1 MSDFSRGFQGMI
13 KGTATRLAGVTL
25 LIALAT
31 MLGGCGSGAVS
42 APPTPDNGPATLVLA
57 LTDLNATTART
68 SISTGNPA
76 KLSATFKTGRGVAIV
91 GAVITFTTNG
101 TLGAFMPST
110 GTALTDANGVA
121 SVTLSSSTASGAGTV
136 TATGSTTLAGAT
148 TPTTYTSA
156 VSFTSTVEVGMPT
169 LTLALTE
176 LNSSAPRT
184 SISFASPA
192 KVSATFKNGRGDPIA
207 GAVITFTTEAT
218 LGTFDPTAGTALTDA
233 NGVASVTLNSSTAS
247 GAGTV
252 TASGTTT
259 PVGSTTPS
267 TYRATVTY
275 STTAGGSGAPTF
287 SVTLTD
293 PTTNAA
299 RTSVAPQNPAR
310 VTATLRN
317 SNGTGFAGA
326 VVRFTTTTTVGT
338 FVPSNGSAVTDA
350 NGNASVLLFPSTAS
364 GSDLVTA
371 ATSVQFPG
379 IFGASTFT
387 GSVAYTST
395 AASAIT
401 VALTD
406 PTTGAART
414 SITAGSPARVSAT
427 LRQTSGAPSVGTV
440 VTFTTD
446 PLLGVFSPTNGTALT
461 DSNGVANVLLSPASL
476 TTAGAATV
484 TASAQIGSGAGAPVT
499 TSVGYSVGASNVTIS
514 PVNIQSPVLSAF
526 GTTGLSVTVS
536 VLGVPTSTPL
546 TVNFTSPCAANGRA
560 SLTTSAVTV
569 NGIASATYRDIGC
582 ASADTITASVSG
594 LGLTSTGTLSIAAPA
609 VGSIQFV
616 SASPTTISL
625 RGTGGAG
632 RQETSLVSFRV
643 VDVAGN
649 PVGGRTVNFTLN
661 TSVGGITVTP
671 TSAVSD
677 ASTGLVVTNVQSG
690 TVATPVRVTAT
701 TVSGT
706 QTLTTQSDQ
715 LTISTGVP
723 SQGGFSLSVSTL
735 NIEGGDIDGNTTQIT
750 ARLAD
755 RFSNPVPNGTAVN
768 FIAAGGS
775 IVSSCTTTAG
785 ACSVTLT
792 SQNFRTSNGRIAV
805 LAYAIG
811 EESFTD
817 LNGNGWFDTGEL
829 VDLNL
834 DSTDLP
840 EAWLDVNENRVRD
853 PNEPF
858 IDFNSMNGYESGDG
872 KFNGISCDD
881 TVAGRSAPGSCG
893 TSRSIHVRGQK
904 LVVFSTSAPDFLRT
918 PTING
923 TPITSNTIQLS
934 TCSTAA
940 LSSAISTTVIFR
952 ITDLNG
958 NALPAGT
965 TVAFA
970 TTNGTIT
977 SVPNTFTVQ
986 NTTACAN
993 PGCANPGV
1001 AVKCPSGNADLLQIS
1016 GSGLYSVQLQP
1027 DWTQFA
1033 NGTPPPAFT
1042 CANARDEGVLTATV
1056 RTPSGRTTTSTVV
1069 VKD

>member
-785 ACSVTLT
+785 ACSVTMT
-792 SQNFRTSNGRIAV
+792 SQNFRTSNGRIAI

-817 LNGNGWFDTGEL
+817 SNGNGWYDMGEPF
-829 VDLNL
+829 
-834 DSTDLP
+834 TDLA
-840 EAWLDVNENRVRD
+840 EAWLDINENGRRD
-853 PNEPF
+853 SRANGDLTDEPF
-858 IDFNSMNGYESGDG
+858 IDFDISNSYSSGDT
-872 KFNGISCDD
+872 KFNGVSCDD
-881 TVAGRSAPGSCG
+881 TVSGRSAPGSC
-893 TSRSIHVRGQK
+893 SAQKSINVRGNRV
-904 LVVFSTSAPDFLRT
+904 VVFSGSVA
-918 PTING
+918 N
-923 TPITSNTIQLS
+923 ITASPVSIALAQ
-934 TCSTAA
+934 CSTTAA
-940 LSSAISTTVIFR
+940 FTQPSATVVFTIG
-952 ITDLNG
+952 DVNG
-958 NALPAGT
+958 NVMPAGT
-965 TVAFA
+965 TINFA
-970 TTNGTIT
+970 TTNGTIPASST
-977 SVPNTFTVQ
+977 SSYTVPNSSAKVNVGAADGVGNFAVTVQ
-986 NTTACAN
+986 SDA
-993 PGCANPGV
+993 
-1001 AVKCPSGNADLLQIS
+1001 
-1016 GSGLYSVQLQP
+1016 
-1027 DWTQFA
+1027 TQST
-1033 NGTPPPAFT
+1033 NVTPPPAFGCT
-1042 CANARDEGVLTATV
+1042 NLVSSGQLTATV
-1056 RTPSGRTTTSTVV
+1056 KTPSGRTTTLSIPVT
-1069 VKD
+1069 D

>member
-1 MSDFSRGFQGMI
+1 MSDFSRGFKDMV
-13 KGTATRLAGVTL
+13 KRLAGFTL
-25 LIALAT
+25 LISMAA

-42 APPTPDNGPATLVLA
+42 SSSLPDTGPATLVVT
-57 LTDLNATTART
+57 LTDVTSTAART
-68 SISTGNPA
+68 SIAFGNPA
-76 KLSATFKTGRGVAIV
+76 KVSATFKTSRGNPII
-91 GAVITFTTNG
+91 GAVITFTTNS
-101 TLGAFMPST
+101 TLGVFEPST
-110 GTALTDANGVA
+110 GTALTDANGIAV
-121 SVTLSSSTASGAGTV
+121 VTLSASTASGAGTV

-148 TPTTYTSA
+148 APTTYTST
-156 VSFTSTVEVGMPT
+156 VSFTSTFDSGVPT
-169 LTLALTE
+169 LTIALTE
-176 LNSSAPRT
+176 LNSTTTRT
-184 SISFASPA
+184 SISFGNSA
-192 KVSATFKNGRGDPIA
+192 KVSATFRNDRGAPIS
-207 GAVITFTTEAT
+207 GAVITFTTETT
-218 LGTFDPTAGTALTDA
+218 LGTFDPAAGTALTDS

-259 PVGSTTPS
+259 PTGSTTPN
-267 TYRATVTY
+267 TYRATVAY
-275 STTAGGSGAPTF
+275 SATAGGSGSPTF
-287 SVTLTD
+287 TVTLTD

-310 VTATLRN
+310 VTATLKN

-326 VVRFTTTTTVGT
+326 VVGFTTTTSIGT
-338 FVPSNGSAVTDA
+338 FVPANGAAVTDT
-350 NGNASVLLFPSTAS
+350 NGIATVLLYPSTAS
-364 GSDLVTA
+364 GSDLVA
-371 ATSVQFPG
+371 ASTRVSIPG
-379 IFGASTFT
+379 FNAGLASTFT
-387 GSVAYTST
+387 GSVAYIST

-401 VALTD
+401 VVLTD

-446 PLLGVFSPTNGTALT
+446 PLLGVFSPANGTSLS
-461 DSNGVANVLLSPASL
+461 DNNGVASVLLSPASL

-484 TASAQIGSGAGAPVT
+484 SAAAQIGSGAGAPVT
-499 TSVGYSVGASNVTIS
+499 ASVGYSVGASNVTIS

-536 VLGVPTSTPL
+536 VAGAPTTTPL

-569 NGIASATYRDIGC
+569 SGIASATYRDIGC
-582 ASADTITASVSG
+582 ASTDTITASISG

-616 SASPTTISL
+616 SASPTSISL

-671 TSAVSD
+671 ASAVSD
-677 ASTGLVVTNVQSG
+677 ASTGLVITNVQSG

-701 TVSGT
+701 TTSGT

-723 SQGGFSLSVSTL
+723 SQGGFSLSVSTF
-735 NIEGGDIDGNTTQIT
+735 NIEGGDIDGITTQIT

-792 SQNFRTSNGRIAV
+792 SQNFRISNGRIAV

-829 VDLNL
+829 VDLNGN
-834 DSTDLP
+834 STDLP
-840 EAWLDVNENRVRD
+840 EAWLDVNENRGRD
-853 PNEPF
+853 ANEPF
-858 IDFNSMNGYESGDG
+858 IDFNSNNTYDGIDG
-872 KFNGISCDD
+872 KFNGVSCDD
-881 TVAGRSAPGSCG
+881 TVSGRSAPGSC
-893 TSRSIHVRGQK
+893 SAQKSIHVRGNSV
-904 LVVFSTSAPDFLRT
+904 VVFSGSAANISASASSIVLA
-918 PTING
+918 
-923 TPITSNTIQLS
+923 Q
-934 TCSTAA
+934 CSTTTAFSQSAA
-940 LSSAISTTVIFR
+940 TVVFTIR
-952 ITDLNG
+952 DVNG
-958 NALPAGT
+958 NVMPAGT
-965 TVAFA
+965 TINFA
-970 TTNGTIT
+970 TTNGIIPASST
-977 SVPNTFTVQ
+977 SSYTVPNSSAKITAGAADGVGNFSVTVQ
-986 NTTACAN
+986 
-993 PGCANPGV
+993 
-1001 AVKCPSGNADLLQIS
+1001 SNA
-1016 GSGLYSVQLQP
+1016 
-1027 DWTQFA
+1027 TQSTNAF
-1033 NGTPPPAFT
+1033 PPPAFG
-1042 CANARDEGVLTATV
+1042 CANLVSSGQLTATV
-1056 RTPSGRTTTSTVV
+1056 KTPSGRTTTFSIPVT
-1069 VKD
+1069 D